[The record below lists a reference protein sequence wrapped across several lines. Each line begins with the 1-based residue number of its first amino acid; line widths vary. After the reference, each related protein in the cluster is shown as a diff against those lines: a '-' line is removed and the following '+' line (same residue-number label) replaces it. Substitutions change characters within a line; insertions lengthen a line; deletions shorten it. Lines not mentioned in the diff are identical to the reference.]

1 MFGKLEKKNMN
12 SEIATETFNL
22 LSIGQRAVGKT
33 VFLVGSYAESH
44 ADSLTKRPG
53 QLWFDC

>member
-1 MFGKLEKKNMN
+1 MN
-12 SEIATETFNL
+12 SETATETFNL